1 VATVLCPGSFDPPT
15 NGHVDI
21 LERAARR
28 FERVVAAV
36 VKNPAKRPLFDAEQR
51 ARLLVDALA
60 HLDNVDVAAFDGLLV
75 EFARR
80 RGVTVVLKGVRSV
93 SDFGYELRMAHMND
107 ALAPEIDTV
116 FMAARPAWSFVSSSL
131 VKEVAALGGAV
142 DALVPPGVA
151 RALQERLG
159 QA

>member
-1 VATVLCPGSFDPPT
+1 VATVLCAGSFDPPT

-36 VKNPAKRPLFDAEQR
+36 VKNPAKHPLFDAEQR
-51 ARLLVDALA
+51 VRLLADALS

-93 SDFGYELRMAHMND
+93 SDFGYELQMAHMNG

-151 RALQERLG
+151 RALEERLG